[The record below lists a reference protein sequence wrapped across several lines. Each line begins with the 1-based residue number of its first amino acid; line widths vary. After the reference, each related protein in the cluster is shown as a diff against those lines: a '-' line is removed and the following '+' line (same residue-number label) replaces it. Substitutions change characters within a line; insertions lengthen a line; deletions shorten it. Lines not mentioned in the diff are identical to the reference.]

1 MIFKLQYIDNKTNA
15 RAGLITTDHGT
26 IKTPIF
32 MPVGTVGTVKG
43 VHLSELKQDIK
54 AQIILGNTYHLYLRP
69 GLDIIEKAGGLH
81 RFNGFDRPILTDSGG
96 FQVFS
101 LAGIRKLYEE
111 GAEFRSHIDGSKHF
125 FTPEKV
131 MDIERT
137 IGADIMMA
145 VNLGTRGVDDACNLL
160 EYCNHPSGT
169 LYSNLRISHGAVQ
182 PYNIKTWCL
191 GNEMDGPWQVGHK
204 TAEEYGRLAVETAR
218 AMRKIDDSIQLVASG
233 SSYPEMPTF
242 PQWEAT
248 VLDHVYEDVDYLS
261 IHQYLGDTTQ
271 DLKDFLAKSL
281 TTESFIQNV
290 LATCDYVRARKR
302 SHKQMMLSFD
312 EWNLWYHSVGS
323 DEAYRKA
330 TPWQYA
336 PSLVEDIYTMADT
349 AVFGTMLITIL
360 RHADRIKIACLAQLV
375 NVIAPIM
382 TQPKGGQAW
391 IQSIYWPFLHASLY
405 GRGTVL
411 HTAADSPRYDSK
423 TFTDV
428 PYLESV
434 SIYNQEKGEV
444 TIFAAN
450 RSTDSELVLS
460 TTLEGFSQVNL
471 IEHITLNHPDLQIVN
486 GPGADNIRPRKVS
499 GAVVKG
505 KTVTA
510 ALPPVSWNVLRLS
523 VGEK

>member
-1 MIFKLQYIDNKTNA
+1 MLQAN
-15 RAGLITTDHGT
+15 L
-26 IKTPIF
+26 
-32 MPVGTVGTVKG
+32 
-43 VHLSELKQDIK
+43 
-54 AQIILGNTYHLYLRP
+54 
-69 GLDIIEKAGGLH
+69 
-81 RFNGFDRPILTDSGG
+81 
-96 FQVFS
+96 
-101 LAGIRKLYEE
+101 
-111 GAEFRSHIDGSKHF
+111 HIDPHF
-125 FTPEKV
+125 TVADVDNRLFSSFIEHLGRAVYDGIYCPEHPSANAAGFRQDLLELIRPLNIPLIRYPGGNFVSGYRWEDGVGPKEQRPV
-131 MDIERT
+131 RLDRAWCTLETNQVGVQEFAGWCRE

-336 PSLVEDIYTMADT
+336 PSLVEDIYTMADA

-411 HTAADSPRYDSK
+411 HTAADCPRYDSK

-444 TIFAAN
+444 TIFAVN

-486 GPGADNIRPRKVS
+486 GPRADNIRPRKVS
-499 GAVVKG
+499 GAVVEG
-505 KTVTA
+505 KTATA